1 MQLINRR
8 EFTKLINELGY
19 KRGAEIG
26 VREGHFSKYIVEN
39 TNIEK
44 WYSIDPWENNPELP
58 NAEVALESAKNMFE
72 PFGERIEMIKGYSPQ
87 AADLIE
93 DNSLDFI
100 YIDGMHTY
108 DEVKA
113 DINAWWSKLKDG
125 GILAGHDY
133 HLEDW
138 PGVYDS
144 VNEFVE
150 ENNLKLNI
158 TGTEAPDYQLE
169 HDGWKSSWWFFKSD
183 YWTVKDIN
191 GNGLNKIGNNRYQST
206 TTGNIYIYDGDKL
219 NLIAE

>member
-138 PGVYDS
+138 PGVYNS